1 MGIHLDWEIE
11 AEQEQVRQAG
21 EDPQSA
27 RKRRRARLRVLL
39 IILVVLGVF
48 AGLAAGVYWRL
59 RTVDEQVEQALRNTV
74 EAEVAALR
82 IGDQGAFLGVQRS
95 ATDDWQTTQQALF
108 DAYQSLKVERDVRL
122 TGRVVDATVNGSRG
136 RVQVEE
142 IIDSVPYSRV
152 WFYWRYD
159 DGWRHVPPDYTF
171 WGDVSTVS
179 GQGVSVR
186 YNSVDSVLAQDVKN
200 KIENWL
206 KIGCEAITCGTLPDV
221 TVEIV
226 PDDSLPLAWSD
237 SNPWQMQFPSP
248 YTRQARL
255 DMPFDL
261 NLQLQVA
268 GLLGE
273 RLVAMS
279 SNDMQP
285 TYPADAYYLRSAVG
299 SWLVGRFAQIDTN
312 SFLVAS
318 LAQNYADQAVGRLLQ
333 AMTPDANASILNGV
347 TGTASLEQANLDWRD
362 FFTWRLALESELI
375 TRRDET
381 NFLALYD
388 TRDEAVRTAAYTRYN
403 GGASAEQQIVVSIVP
418 ETAPDGGLIL
428 RAIVQVGGAGG
439 RQEAVLFR
447 VVDGGWRRAN

>member
-27 RKRRRARLRVLL
+27 RRRRRARLRVLL
-39 IILVVLGVF
+39 IILVVLGIFGGIF
-48 AGLAAGVYWRL
+48 AGIFLRL
-59 RTVDEQVEQALRNTV
+59 RAVDEQVEQALRNTV

-82 IGDQGAFLGVQRS
+82 IGDENAFLNIQRS
-95 ATDDWQTTQQALF
+95 ATDDWLTAQDELF
-108 DAYQSLKVERDVRL
+108 NAYQTLKLERDVRL
-122 TGRVVDATVNGSRG
+122 TGRVVDATVNGLRG
-136 RVQVEE
+136 RAQVEE
-142 IIDSVPYSRV
+142 IIDNVPYTRV
-152 WFYWRYD
+152 WFYWRYE

-171 WGDVSTVS
+171 WGEVKTFDA
-179 GQGVSVR
+179 QGVSVR
-186 YNSVDSVLAQDVKN
+186 YNGVDELLAQEVGQKL
-200 KIENWL
+200 ESWL
-206 KIGCEAITCGTLPDV
+206 KIGCEAISCGTLPEIQ
-221 TVEIV
+221 VEIV
-226 PDDSLPLAWSD
+226 PDEALALKWSD
-237 SNPWQMQFPSP
+237 SNPWQLQFPSP

-273 RLVAMS
+273 RLVTVAS
-279 SNDMQP
+279 KSMQP

-312 SFLVAS
+312 SFLIAS
-318 LAQNYADQAVGRLLQ
+318 LAQNYGAQAVGRLMQ
-333 AMTPDANASILNGV
+333 TMTPDSSANILNTI
-347 TGTASLEQANLDWRD
+347 TGTTSLEQANLDWRD
-362 FFTWRLALESELI
+362 FFTWRLALENDLI

-388 TRDEAVRTAAYTRYN
+388 TRDEAVRNAAYERYN
-403 GGASAEQQIVVSIVP
+403 AGGTGEQRIVVSAIP
-418 ETAPDGGLIL
+418 ENAPDGSFIL

-439 RQEAVLFR
+439 RQEAALFR
-447 VVDGGWRRAN
+447 VVDGVWKRAN

>member
-11 AEQEQVRQAG
+11 AEQQQVRQAG

-27 RKRRRARLRVLL
+27 RKRRRARLKVLL
-39 IILVVLGVF
+39 IILLVLGVF
-48 AGLAAGVYWRL
+48 AGVVVGVFWRL

-74 EAEVAALR
+74 EAEVTALR
-82 IGDQGAFLGVQRS
+82 IGDENAFLSVQRS
-95 ATDDWQTTQQALF
+95 ATDDWQIAQQALF
-108 DAYQSLKVERDVRL
+108 DAYQSLKLQRDVRL
-122 TGRVVDATVNGSRG
+122 TGRVVDATVNGLRG

-171 WGDVSTVS
+171 WGDVKTAT

-186 YNSVDSVLAQDVKN
+186 YNSVDDALAQDVRQ

-206 KIGCEAITCGTLPDV
+206 KIGCEALTCGTLPDV
-221 TVEIV
+221 AVEIV
-226 PDDSLPLAWSD
+226 PDESLPLAWSD

-318 LAQNYADQAVGRLLQ
+318 LAQNYGGQAVGRLLQ
-333 AMTPDANASILNGV
+333 AMTPDANAGILNTV
-347 TGTASLEQANLDWRD
+347 TSAASLELANLDWRD
-362 FFTWRLALESELI
+362 FFTWRLALENELV

-388 TRDEAVRTAAYTRYN
+388 TRDETVRNAAYTRYN
-403 GGASAEQQIVVSIVP
+403 AGASGEQRIVVSTIP
-418 ETAPDGGLIL
+418 ETAPDGSFIL
-428 RAIVQVGGAGG
+428 RAIVQIGGG